1 MIGGENNMP
10 NIATSKRVLVFG
22 SYVTDLCGRASC
34 FPQPGETIKGN
45 CFKLGPGGKGSNQA
59 VAAKRAGADVTFI
72 TKLGNDTLGRK
83 ALEFYEA
90 EKMATDSIFIDD
102 SKDTGA
108 ALIVVNEQTLQNQI
122 VVIGGACEN
131 FVEED
136 MPGILRQV
144 AQADILL
151 LQLETNM
158 EPVRAIL
165 KYARE
170 CGTFIVLNPA
180 PAQILEDELYRC
192 VDIITPNETEAQF
205 LTGVQVT
212 DQNSAQKAAQ
222 ELICKGVEKVVITM
236 GSKGAYAHDRKQEQF
251 VDVVDCGAVVD
262 TTGAGDAFS
271 GGLVAALAQGFDFF
285 DAVVYGSTVA
295 GIAVTRQGTAPA
307 MPYREEIDEMF
318 TGIKGDDAK

>member
-1 MIGGENNMP
+1 MTGGENNMP
-10 NIATSKRVLVFG
+10 NIAASKRVLVFG
-22 SYVTDLCGRASC
+22 SYVTDLSGRAGC
-34 FPQPGETIKGN
+34 FPKPGETIKGS
-45 CFKLGPGGKGSNQA
+45 CFRLGPGGKGSNQA
-59 VAAKRAGADVTFI
+59 VAAKRAGADVTLI
-72 TKLGNDTLGRK
+72 TKLGNDILGRR
-83 ALEFYEA
+83 ALEFYEN
-90 EKMATDSIFIDD
+90 EKMATDSILIDD
-102 SKDTGA
+102 SNDTGA
-108 ALIVVNEQTLQNQI
+108 ALIVVNEQTLENQI

-192 VDIITPNETEAQF
+192 VNIITPNETEAQF
-205 LTGVQVT
+205 LTGVPVA
-212 DQNSAQKAAQ
+212 DQNSAQKAAR
-222 ELICKGVEKVVITM
+222 ELIRKGVEKVVITM
-236 GSKGAYAHDRKQEQF
+236 GGKGAYANDRKQEQF
-251 VDVVDCGAVVD
+251 FDAVVCGAVVD

-271 GGLVAALAQGFDFF
+271 GGMVAALAQGFEFF
-285 DAVVYGSTVA
+285 DAVMYGSAVA
-295 GIAVTRQGTAPA
+295 GIAVTRQGTAPV
-307 MPYREEIDEMF
+307 MPYCEEIDKVF
-318 TGIKGDDAK
+318 TSIKGDDVK